1 MVTETKPRNSTD
13 LKGDG
18 RLFEMCVQGFDINA
32 EDAMLLLGLTS
43 SSSSVKAEDAED
55 AIEAVLFGGVGGAV
69 VSPEALRALAE
80 GFEAVAGTDVIPA
93 MCAGQDADQ
102 GRTLFSHAVRL
113 TSLPIIL
120 VYVPY
125 HLSRDNGI
133 LQDRQII

>member
-1 MVTETKPRNSTD
+1 MATDKKLRNSAD

-32 EDAMLLLGLTS
+32 EDAMLLLGLSS

-80 GFEAVAGTDVIPA
+80 GFEAVAATNVIPA

-102 GRTLFSHAVRL
+102 GR
-113 TSLPIIL
+113 
-120 VYVPY
+120 
-125 HLSRDNGI
+125 
-133 LQDRQII
+133 

>member
-1 MVTETKPRNSTD
+1 MATDKKLRNSAD

-32 EDAMLLLGLTS
+32 EDAMLLLGLSSSS

-80 GFEAVAGTDVIPA
+80 GFEAVAATNVIPA

-102 GRTLFSHAVRL
+102 GR
-113 TSLPIIL
+113 
-120 VYVPY
+120 
-125 HLSRDNGI
+125 
-133 LQDRQII
+133 